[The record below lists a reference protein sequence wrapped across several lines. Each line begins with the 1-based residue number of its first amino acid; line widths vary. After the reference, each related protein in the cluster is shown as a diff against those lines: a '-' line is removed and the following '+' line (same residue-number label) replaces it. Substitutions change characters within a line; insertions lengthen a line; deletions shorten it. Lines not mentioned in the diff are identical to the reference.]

1 MEARSAFASDSVA
14 TRELRRLLDETAI
27 RRVHL
32 EYCRGVDRRDWD
44 LVRSCYHP
52 DAVDHH
58 GPYSGDVDG
67 FIAWAK
73 DFVETVV
80 STTHFVGNQLV
91 DVDGDTAWHEAYCQ
105 DHHRTKATDSTA
117 AADYVVNLRYLDR
130 MEARDGVWRIADR
143 LVVHDSVKRTTV
155 GEEVDEGFFPGGYAP
170 DDASYHRP
178 SSWAEFLAER
188 GWPRGALPTAH
199 TDSGQGS
206 TE

>member
-1 MEARSAFASDSVA
+1 MSGNSGKRCN
-14 TRELRRLLDETAI
+14 DETAI

-32 EYCRGVDRRDWD
+32 EYCRAVDRRDWD

-58 GPYSGDVDG
+58 GPYSGGIDG

-73 DFVETVV
+73 EFVETVC
-80 STTHFVGNQLV
+80 STTHFVGNQLI
-91 DVDGDTAWHEAYCQ
+91 DIEGDTAWHEAYCQ
-105 DHHRTKATDSTA
+105 DHHRTKATDTTP

-130 MEARDGVWRIADR
+130 MERRDGEWKIADR
-143 LVVHDSVKRTTV
+143 LVVHDSVKRTAV

-170 DDASYHRP
+170 DDVSYHRP
-178 SSWAEFLAER
+178 DSWAEFLAER
-188 GWPRGALPTAH
+188 GWSPEALPTAR